1 MKTFALLNSL
11 KSMLKNNEI
20 ILKTLI
26 IPILLIVMSFTHL
39 TEDKTKVQILENGN
53 SYYVGVCGCGWTSNR
68 YDTFF
73 DATQKSYS
81 HKNKDSGCKGSY
93 TVYEYDSKG
102 KKRWVGGCN
111 KCNWESP
118 TTTNS
123 NQASNMRN
131 DHYNYKK
138 HTCSYCIKIR
148 ELN

>member
-1 MKTFALLNSL
+1 MFLNRFQSKSRNISL
-11 KSMLKNNEI
+11 K
-20 ILKTLI
+20 
-26 IPILLIVMSFTHL
+26 PILLIGPVLLIIMSFTEL
-39 TEDKTKVQILENGN
+39 GIDKNKVQIHENGN
-53 SYYVGVCGCGWTSNR
+53 MYYVGVCGCGWTSSR

-138 HTCSYCIKIR
+138 HNCPNECTYLQ